1 MASGSQLADQ
11 ARKSRTSIV
20 FLILSAASIYYS
32 TQVHLNYSP
41 NWWTKFIAVA
51 GVVFFI
57 VAMILMYQDHQH
69 ESDYRD
75 LLRREKRA
83 DVLSKE
89 AEVEELQEDQAKA
102 EQEAETPA
110 NIAKEREPLPRS

>member
-1 MASGSQLADQ
+1 MASGSQLANQ

-32 TQVHLNYSP
+32 TQVHLNYPP
-41 NWWTKFIAVA
+41 NWWTKVIAGF

-57 VAMILMYQDHQH
+57 VAMILMCQDHQH
-69 ESDYRD
+69 ESNYRD

-89 AEVEELQEDQAKA
+89 SEIEELQEDQAEV
-102 EQEAETPA
+102 EQEDETPA
-110 NIAKEREPLPRS
+110 DIAREGDPLPRN

>member
-1 MASGSQLADQ
+1 MASGSQLADK

-32 TQVHLNYSP
+32 TQIHLNYSP
-41 NWWTKFIAVA
+41 NWWTKVIAGA
-51 GVVFFI
+51 GVIFFI
-57 VAMILMYQDHQH
+57 IAMVLMYQDHQH
-69 ESDYRD
+69 ESDYRE

-89 AEVEELQEDQAKA
+89 AEVEEHQKGQAKA
-102 EQEAETPA
+102 KQEAETPA
-110 NIAKEREPLPRS
+110 DIAKEGEPLS